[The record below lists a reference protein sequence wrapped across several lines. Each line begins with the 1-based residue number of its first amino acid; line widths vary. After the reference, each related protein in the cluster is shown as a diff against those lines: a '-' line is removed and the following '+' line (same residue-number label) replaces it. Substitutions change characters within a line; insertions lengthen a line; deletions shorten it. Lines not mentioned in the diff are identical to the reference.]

1 VEWTLPLPNAAE
13 RVRLWSA
20 SLPDTDL
27 AITLGTEHLF
37 GPGRIRMLADAAQ
50 AEASIAGRPTPD
62 RAALTAALWTTDGE
76 GLGALAHPVRETI
89 PDAALVTSTALRRD
103 LDLLL
108 ARCRR
113 REALADGLGAAM
125 TARHKLGA
133 RSLFV
138 GPSGTG
144 KTMAAAWLAGH
155 LMLPLYRVDLAAISS
170 KYIGETEKN
179 LARLLAAAEEQEVML
194 LFDEADS
201 LFGKRTDISDSNDRF
216 ANAQTNYLLQR
227 IETYTG
233 IVILT
238 SNARTRF
245 DEAFMRRLDVI
256 VEFTQPGPQE
266 RRGLWTAH
274 LGRDHAVADA
284 DLNRLSAMAEMAG
297 GHIRNVVL
305 TAAVLAQEQ
314 GKAIAWPD
322 IAAALR
328 IEYRKLGWT
337 VPAELM
343 HSVAGASR

>member
-1 VEWTLPLPNAAE
+1 VAL
-13 RVRLWSA
+13 
-20 SLPDTDL
+20 
-27 AITLGTEHLF
+27 
-37 GPGRIRMLADAAQ
+37 
-50 AEASIAGRPTPD
+50 
-62 RAALTAALWTTDGE
+62 AAL
-76 GLGALAHPVRETI
+76 
-89 PDAALVTSTALRRD
+89 
-103 LDLLL
+103 
-108 ARCRR
+108 
-113 REALADGLGAAM
+113 
-125 TARHKLGA
+125 
-133 RSLFV
+133 
-138 GPSGTG
+138 
-144 KTMAAAWLAGH
+144 
-155 LMLPLYRVDLAAISS
+155 SS

-179 LARLLAAAEEQEVML
+179 LARLLAAAEEQEVTL

-274 LGRDHAVADA
+274 LGRGHAVADA
-284 DLNRLSAMAEMAG
+284 DLNRLAAMAEMAG

-305 TAAVLAQEQ
+305 TAAVLAQKQ
-314 GKAIAWPD
+314 GRAITWPD
-322 IAAALR
+322 IAGALR

-343 HSVAGASR
+343 HSVAGGPR